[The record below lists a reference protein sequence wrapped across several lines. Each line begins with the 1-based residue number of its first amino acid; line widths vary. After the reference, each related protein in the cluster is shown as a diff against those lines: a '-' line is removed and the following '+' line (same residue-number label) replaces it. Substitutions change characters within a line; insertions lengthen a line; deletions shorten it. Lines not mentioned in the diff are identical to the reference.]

1 MIPSIAEGGKSFQG
15 ALAYYLHDRNA
26 ATQERV
32 GWTDSVNLASRDVGT
47 AWKEMAFTALH
58 QGELKRQAGIKATGR
73 KLEKPVYAYSLSWD
87 PDERPTHAEMGRAAR
102 ETLQVLGMGEHQAV
116 LAVHTDTPHPHIH
129 VIVNRVH
136 PETGKVASTGKDRL
150 KLSKWAEAYERE
162 QGQVRVQGRV
172 ANNARRRQGEFVVDR
187 QSRERDR
194 AQFAD
199 WRQERQRQARAK
211 AMQAQYRQAA
221 GQREQAGESLK
232 DRLRREQASAES
244 LKERLAREQETGE
257 SLKERLQRE
266 ASAAGAMRDQYRQ
279 AAGWREEAG
288 RPGPSGQARQ
298 TDRPQDRT
306 PDKREQARERARFE
320 TWANARRAERQNDR
334 LEAAGQMD
342 RRHEMARQALT
353 DELEAFYG
361 PGRDKAQAALSG
373 AQARL
378 ERGGMLYRLSG
389 RAQDDRQT
397 VEAAKQMLQD
407 IAQRSKEREGRLEA
421 AQAREREVR
430 EVREQ
435 AQDRQLEQGIERA
448 RARREAEGWRRQ
460 EPQARQ
466 AGQER
471 ANDNSGSRDRG
482 RGRERSRDFG
492 WER

>member
-58 QGELKRQAGIKATGR
+58 QGELKRQAGMKATGR

-87 PDERPTHAEMGRAAR
+87 PDERPSHAEMGRAAR

-150 KLSKWAEAYERE
+150 KLSKWAEGYELA
-162 QGQVRVQGRV
+162 QGLIRTQGRV
-172 ANNARRRQGEFVVDR
+172 EHNARRARGEYVIDWK
-187 QSRERDR
+187 SRERDR
-194 AQFAD
+194 AQFAT
-199 WRQERQRQARAK
+199 WRQDRQRQARAK

-232 DRLRREQASAES
+232 
-244 LKERLAREQETGE
+244 
-257 SLKERLQRE
+257 ERLQRE
-266 ASAAGAMRDQYRQ
+266 ASAGQAMREQYRQ
-279 AAGWREEAG
+279 AAGRREEAG

-320 TWANARRAERQNDR
+320 TWASARRADRQNAR
-334 LEAAGQMD
+334 LEATGQMD
-342 RRHEMARQALT
+342 RRQEMARQALR

-361 PGRDKAQAALSG
+361 PDRDKTQAALSG

-389 RAQDDRQT
+389 GAQRDRQA
-397 VEAAKQMLQD
+397 VEAAKRTLRD
-407 IAQRSKEREGRLEA
+407 IVQRSNERQGRLEA
-421 AQAREREVR
+421 EQAQEREAQA
-430 EVREQ
+430 VREQ

-460 EPQARQ
+460 EPQERQ

-471 ANDNSGSRDRG
+471 ANDNGASRDQG

-492 WER
+492 MER

>member
-1 MIPSIAEGGKSFQG
+1 MIPHIAEGGKSFQG
-15 ALAYYLHDRNA
+15 ALGYYLHDRNA

-58 QGELKRQAGIKATGR
+58 QAELKQAAGVKATGR

-87 PDERPTHAEMGRAAR
+87 PEERPTHAEMSRAAR

-150 KLSKWAEAYERE
+150 KLSKWAEGYELA
-162 QGQVRVQGRV
+162 QGLIRTQGRV
-172 ANNARRRQGEFVVDR
+172 EHNARRARGEYVIDWK
-187 QSRERDR
+187 SRERDR
-194 AQFAD
+194 AQFAT
-199 WRQERQRQARAK
+199 WRQDRQRQARAK

-232 DRLRREQASAES
+232 DRLRRE
-244 LKERLAREQETGE
+244 
-257 SLKERLQRE
+257 

-279 AAGWREEAG
+279 AAGRREEAG
-288 RPGPSGQARQ
+288 RPGSSGQA
-298 TDRPQDRT
+298 DRPQDRT

-320 TWANARRAERQNDR
+320 TWASARRADRQNAR
-334 LEAAGQMD
+334 LEATGQMD
-342 RRHEMARQALT
+342 RRQEMARQALR

-361 PGRDKAQAALSG
+361 PGRDKTQAALSG

-389 RAQDDRQT
+389 GAQRDRQA
-397 VEAAKQMLQD
+397 VEAAKRTLRD
-407 IAQRSKEREGRLEA
+407 IVQRSNERQGRLEA
-421 AQAREREVR
+421 EQAQEREAQA
-430 EVREQ
+430 VREQ

-460 EPQARQ
+460 EPQERQ

-471 ANDNSGSRDRG
+471 ANDNGGSRNHG

-492 WER
+492 MER

>member
-58 QGELKRQAGIKATGR
+58 QGELKRQAGMKATGR

-136 PETGKVASTGKDRL
+136 PETGRVASTGKDRL
-150 KLSKWAEAYERE
+150 KLSKWAEGYELA
-162 QGQVRVQGRV
+162 QGLIRTQGRV
-172 ANNARRRQGEFVVDR
+172 EHNARRARGEYVIDWK
-187 QSRERDR
+187 SRERNR
-194 AQFAD
+194 MQFAT

-279 AAGWREEAG
+279 AAGRREEAG
-288 RPGPSGQARQ
+288 RPGPSGQADRQ
-298 TDRPQDRT
+298 QDRT

-334 LEAAGQMD
+334 LEATGQMD
-342 RRHEMARQALT
+342 RRHEMARQALR

-361 PGRDKAQAALSG
+361 SSRNLAQAALSG

-378 ERGGMLYRLSG
+378 KRGGMLYRLSG
-389 RAQDDRQT
+389 RAQDDRQA
-397 VEAAKQMLQD
+397 VETAKQMLQD

-460 EPQARQ
+460 EPQERQ

-471 ANDNSGSRDRG
+471 ANDNGASRDQG